1 MILPMMIQQVLA
13 ITVSTADSMMIAKAG
28 EEAVS
33 GVSLVGTL
41 DVLLVIAFSSMV
53 TGGTVAI
60 AHALGRQ
67 ERAFGCECA
76 KQLVYITL
84 IISVMVALPVG
95 IFRSPLLSLLYGQAE
110 EKVLVCANDYLR
122 IMVISFPFLALYES
136 GVAIFRT
143 MGDTVTGLVLSVIA
157 NILNVVGNA
166 VFIFAFQMGAA
177 GAALATLIARAV
189 CAVIIMAMICN
200 KKRTVHIERLFYYR
214 PHKGVIKKILNI
226 GVPHGIESSM
236 FQVGKLATQILIST
250 MGTAGIAANSVA
262 NTFASYLYLP
272 AGAIS
277 NATITVVGRC
287 YGAGEKEQAKKYA
300 KLLLRWTFVCM
311 WVVSAGLLLFSK
323 PLIGIYNLS
332 EEGAKI
338 AFDITL
344 IHLIATCL
352 IRPFAFSLPS
362 TFKAAGDVRFSMVV
376 STISMWTIRV
386 GGSYLIA
393 PESFTVFG
401 ITVPALG
408 MGIIG
413 VWVAM
418 IGDWVLRTV
427 LYAYRFYKDIWLV
440 KGKK

>member
-1 MILPMMIQQVLA
+1 
-13 ITVSTADSMMIAKAG
+13 
-28 EEAVS
+28 
-33 GVSLVGTL
+33 
-41 DVLLVIAFSSMV
+41 
-53 TGGTVAI
+53 
-60 AHALGRQ
+60 
-67 ERAFGCECA
+67 
-76 KQLVYITL
+76 
-84 IISVMVALPVG
+84 
-95 IFRSPLLSLLYGQAE
+95 
-110 EKVLVCANDYLR
+110 
-122 IMVISFPFLALYES
+122 
-136 GVAIFRT
+136 
-143 MGDTVTGLVLSVIA
+143 
-157 NILNVVGNA
+157 
-166 VFIFAFQMGAA
+166 
-177 GAALATLIARAV
+177 
-189 CAVIIMAMICN
+189 
-200 KKRTVHIERLFYYR
+200 
-214 PHKGVIKKILNI
+214 
-226 GVPHGIESSM
+226 M
-236 FQVGKLATQILIST
+236 FQVGKLATQVLIST

-287 YGAGEKEQAKKYA
+287 YGAGEKEQAKNYA

-344 IHLIATCL
+344 LHLIATCL
-352 IRPFAFSLPS
+352 IRPFAFSLPGV
-362 TFKAAGDVRFSMVV
+362 FKAAGDVRFSMIV
-376 STISMWTIRV
+376 STVSMWTLRV

-393 PESFTVFG
+393 PESFTLFG

-418 IGDWVLRTV
+418 IADWVLRTV
-427 LYAYRFYKDIWLV
+427 CYAYRFYKGIWLV